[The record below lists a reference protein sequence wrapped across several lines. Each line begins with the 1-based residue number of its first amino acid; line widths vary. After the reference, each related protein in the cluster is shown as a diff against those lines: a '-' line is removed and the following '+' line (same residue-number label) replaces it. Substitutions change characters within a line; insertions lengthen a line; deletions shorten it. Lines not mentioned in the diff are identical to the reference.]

1 MILLPFS
8 CHCTELKVVPNNW
21 ANKNSSLKKDWYIY
35 YRFYDPNYKE
45 HPKLKQGKLV
55 VIKRMNQFK
64 TILERQESTRAIIL
78 QELEKLKIK
87 AFNPITSKNL
97 QDGSLELEIE
107 PSTSFCKAL
116 FMAEKRISASPTT
129 KRDLKSILKFV
140 SNSASQLG
148 YSDIPIKSISRKHLK
163 QLLAHIEMVYGES
176 AHRYNKIRSYLMILF
191 NELVELEACEIN
203 PIRDLS
209 KKKSIQRVR
218 NLPNIEN
225 RETINKYLQ
234 QNHYRFWL
242 FMHIFFHSG
251 ARLTEIMKVKRTD
264 VNLTNQSFKIT
275 IQKGTINK
283 EVIRPIKKIALP
295 YWEEAIFSASSDDYI
310 FSKGLEPGKEPIQ
323 SYQITKRW
331 NRHIKKK
338 LGIKEDFYS
347 LKHLN
352 LDQTAE
358 ILGIADASQMASHTS
373 TEITAK
379 YYALGEKQRQNE
391 RLKNIENKFA

>member
-21 ANKNSSLKKDWYIY
+21 ANKNSSIKKDWYIY

-45 HPKLKQGKLV
+45 HPKFKQGKLV

-64 TILERQESTRAIIL
+64 TILERQESTRTIIL
-78 QELEKLKIK
+78 QELEKLKIR

-97 QDGSLELEIE
+97 QDDSLELDIE
-107 PSTSFCKAL
+107 PSTPFCKAL
-116 FMAEKRISASPTT
+116 LMAEKRISASPTT

-218 NLPNIEN
+218 SLPNIEN

-264 VNLTNQSFKIT
+264 INLTNQSFKIT

>member
-8 CHCTELKVVPNNW
+8 CYCTELKVVPNNW
-21 ANKNSSLKKDWYIY
+21 ANKNSSLKKVWYIY

-45 HPKLKQGKLV
+45 HPKFKQGKLV

-64 TILERQESTRAIIL
+64 TILERQESTRTIIL

-97 QDGSLELEIE
+97 QDDSLELEIE
-107 PSTSFCKAL
+107 PSTPFCKSL
-116 FMAEKRISASPTT
+116 LMAEKRISASPTT

-140 SNSASQLG
+140 SNSATQLG

-218 NLPNIEN
+218 ALPNIEN

-264 VNLTNQSFKIT
+264 VNLSNQSFKIT

-295 YWEEAIFSASSDDYI
+295 FWEEAIFSASSDDYI

-358 ILGIADASQMASHTS
+358 ILGIADASHMASHTS

>member
-8 CHCTELKVVPNNW
+8 CYCTELKVVPNNW
-21 ANKNSSLKKDWYIY
+21 ANKNSSIKKDWYIY

-45 HPKLKQGKLV
+45 HPKFKQGKLV

-64 TILERQESTRAIIL
+64 TILERQESTRTIIL
-78 QELEKLKIK
+78 QELEKLKIR

-97 QDGSLELEIE
+97 QDDSLELDIE
-107 PSTSFCKAL
+107 PSTPFCKAL
-116 FMAEKRISASPTT
+116 LMAEKRISASPTT

-140 SNSASQLG
+140 SNSATQLG

-264 VNLTNQSFKIT
+264 VNLTNQFFKIT

-295 YWEEAIFSASSDDYI
+295 YWEEAIFSASGDDYI

-373 TEITAK
+373 TEITTK
-379 YYALGEKQRQNE
+379 YYAIGEKQRQNE

>member
-1 MILLPFS
+1 
-8 CHCTELKVVPNNW
+8 
-21 ANKNSSLKKDWYIY
+21 
-35 YRFYDPNYKE
+35 
-45 HPKLKQGKLV
+45 
-55 VIKRMNQFK
+55 
-64 TILERQESTRAIIL
+64 
-78 QELEKLKIK
+78 
-87 AFNPITSKNL
+87 
-97 QDGSLELEIE
+97 
-107 PSTSFCKAL
+107 
-116 FMAEKRISASPTT
+116 
-129 KRDLKSILKFV
+129 
-140 SNSASQLG
+140 
-148 YSDIPIKSISRKHLK
+148 
-163 QLLAHIEMVYGES
+163 
-176 AHRYNKIRSYLMILF
+176 MILF

-264 VNLTNQSFKIT
+264 VNLTNQFFKIT

-295 YWEEAIFSASSDDYI
+295 YWEEAIFSASCDDYI

-373 TEITAK
+373 TEITTK
-379 YYALGEKQRQNE
+379 YYAIGEKQRQNE

>member
-64 TILERQESTRAIIL
+64 TILERQESTRVIIL

-107 PSTSFCKAL
+107 PSTPFCKSL
-116 FMAEKRISASPTT
+116 LMAEKRISASPTT

-140 SNSASQLG
+140 SNSATQLG

-218 NLPNIEN
+218 ALPNIEN

-275 IQKGTINK
+275 IQKGTINQK
-283 EVIRPIKKIALP
+283 SKAQLNMYIG
-295 YWEEAIFSASSDDYI
+295 YSDWH
-310 FSKGLEPGKEPIQ
+310 FL
-323 SYQITKRW
+323 ITRRT
-331 NRHIKKK
+331 N
-338 LGIKEDFYS
+338 
-347 LKHLN
+347 
-352 LDQTAE
+352 A
-358 ILGIADASQMASHTS
+358 A
-373 TEITAK
+373 
-379 YYALGEKQRQNE
+379 
-391 RLKNIENKFA
+391 

>member
-45 HPKLKQGKLV
+45 HPKFKQGKLV

-64 TILERQESTRAIIL
+64 TILERQESTRIIIL

-97 QDGSLELEIE
+97 QDDSLGQEIE
-107 PSTSFCKAL
+107 PSTPFCKAL
-116 FMAEKRISASPTT
+116 ILAEMRISASSTT

-140 SNSASQLG
+140 SNSANQLG

-218 NLPNIEN
+218 AIPNIEN
-225 RETINKYLQ
+225 RETINNYLQ
-234 QNHYRFWL
+234 QNHHRFWL

-264 VNLTNQSFKIT
+264 VNLSNQSFKIT
-275 IQKGTINK
+275 IQKGTVNK
-283 EVIRPIKKIALP
+283 EVLRPIKKIALP
-295 YWEEAIFSASSDDYI
+295 YWEEAIFSASGDDYI

-373 TEITAK
+373 TEITTK
-379 YYALGEKQRQNE
+379 YYAIGEKQRQNE

>member
-64 TILERQESTRAIIL
+64 TILERQESTRVIIL

-107 PSTSFCKAL
+107 PSTPFCKSL
-116 FMAEKRISASPTT
+116 LMAEKRISASPTT

-140 SNSASQLG
+140 SNSATQLG

-218 NLPNIEN
+218 ALPNIEN

>member
-8 CHCTELKVVPNNW
+8 CYCTELKVVPNNW
-21 ANKNSSLKKDWYIY
+21 ANKNSSIKKDWYIY

-45 HPKLKQGKLV
+45 HPKFKQGKLV

-64 TILERQESTRAIIL
+64 TILERQESTRTIIL
-78 QELEKLKIK
+78 QELEKLKIR

-97 QDGSLELEIE
+97 QDDSLELDIE
-107 PSTSFCKAL
+107 PSTPFCKAL
-116 FMAEKRISASPTT
+116 LMAEKRISASPTT

-140 SNSASQLG
+140 SNSATQLG

-264 VNLTNQSFKIT
+264 VNLSNQSFKIT

-373 TEITAK
+373 TEITTK
-379 YYALGEKQRQNE
+379 YYAIGEKQRQIE

>member
-45 HPKLKQGKLV
+45 HPKFKQGKLV

-64 TILERQESTRAIIL
+64 TILERQESTRTIIL
-78 QELEKLKIK
+78 QELEKLKIR
-87 AFNPITSKNL
+87 AFNPISSKNL
-97 QDGSLELEIE
+97 QDDSLVLEIE
-107 PSTSFCKAL
+107 PSTPFCKAL
-116 FMAEKRISASPTT
+116 LMAEKRISASPTT

-140 SNSASQLG
+140 SNSATQLG
-148 YSDIPIKSISRKHLK
+148 YSDIQIKSISRKHLK

-218 NLPNIEN
+218 ALPNIEN

-358 ILGIADASQMASHTS
+358 ILGIADASLMASHTS
-373 TEITAK
+373 TEITTK
-379 YYALGEKQRQNE
+379 YYAIGEKHRQNE

>member
-35 YRFYDPNYKE
+35 YRFYDPNYRE
-45 HPKLKQGKLV
+45 HPKYKKGKLV

-64 TILERQESTRAIIL
+64 TILERQESTRAIIV
-78 QELEKLKIK
+78 QELENLKIK
-87 AFNPITSKNL
+87 AFNPIASKNL
-97 QDGSLELEIE
+97 QFGPLDLEIG

-116 FMAEKRISASPTT
+116 LIAEKRISASPTT

-140 SNSASQLG
+140 SNSALQMG
-148 YSDIPIKSISRKHLK
+148 YSDIPITSISRKHLK
-163 QLLAHIEMVYGES
+163 QLLTHIDLSYGES

-203 PIRDLS
+203 PLRDLS

-225 RETINKYLQ
+225 RETINTHLKQ
-234 QNHYRFWL
+234 HHYRFWI

-251 ARLTEIMKVKRTD
+251 ARLTEMMKIRRKD
-264 VNLTNQSFKIT
+264 VDLINQSFKIT
-275 IQKGTINK
+275 IQKGAINK
-283 EVIRPIKKIALP
+283 EVVRPIKKIALP
-295 YWEEAIFSASSDDYI
+295 YWEEAIAEATSNDFI
-310 FSKGLEPGKEPIQ
+310 FSKGLKPGKEPIQ

-358 ILGIADASQMASHTS
+358 ILGIVDASQMASHTS
-373 TEITAK
+373 TEITTK
-379 YYALGEKQRQNE
+379 YYAIGEKQRQTE